1 MEELK
6 LLENELVPVYITS
19 AGEKVVYGTELHEVL
34 EVKTAYKDWSVRRFN
49 ECDAIENVDFEAAQI
64 CAPSGQA
71 KKEHIIKLDIAKE
84 MAMLER
90 NEIGKQVRKYFI
102 QVEKKYKEKQT
113 KEMPEG
119 KELLALAV
127 IEAQKMIEEQTKIIE
142 RMKPKEI
149 FADAVA
155 TSKTSILVGELAK
168 LLKQNGYKTGQ
179 NRLFEQLRQEGY
191 LVKKKGTDY
200 NMPTQK
206 SMELGLFEIKETTIS
221 NADGSIRV
229 TKTPKITGKG
239 QQYFINKFLNRMS

>member
-19 AGEKVVYGTELHEVL
+19 TGEKVVYGTELHAAL
-34 EVKTAYKDWSVRRFN
+34 EVVTPYRIWSDRRFN
-49 ECDAIENVDFEAAQI
+49 ECDAVENKDFEAVQI
-64 CAPSGQA
+64 CTPSGQS
-71 KKEHIIKLDIAKE
+71 KRENIIKLDTAKE

-102 QVEKKYKEKQT
+102 QVEKKYKEKQR

-127 IEAQKMIEEQTKIIE
+127 LEAQKMIEEQTKIIE

-149 FADAVA
+149 FEDAVA
-155 TSKTSILVGELAK
+155 TSRTSILVGELAK

-200 NMPTQK
+200 NMPTQR
-206 SMELGLFEIKETTIS
+206 SMELGLFEIKETTIT